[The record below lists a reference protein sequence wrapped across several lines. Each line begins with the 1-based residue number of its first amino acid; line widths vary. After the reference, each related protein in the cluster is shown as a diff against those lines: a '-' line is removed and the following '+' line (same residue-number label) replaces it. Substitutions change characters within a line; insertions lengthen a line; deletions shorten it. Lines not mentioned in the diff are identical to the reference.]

1 MKLLITLILAA
12 APVYATEAAPVP
24 QEMSVQVEMDP
35 GDFSAD
41 AEGVSVKVRRLI
53 SESRRDR
60 QIRELNSPRRDPEA
74 AQRALDALAAESPEL
89 AKKEAH
95 SFSFHQGSIQFWRGD
110 IAGANKYF
118 DTALQLLMKKYP
130 DGVPQGKFAEKNA
143 SFVSDIYMGRG
154 TTAMILGRDADAIK
168 DMTRAIE
175 VTPRPKAFLHYNR
188 CRALVRT
195 KQYKAAAA
203 DLDAAYRIDAG
214 LTQTSGDRVKICAI
228 LSKNGLQSQA
238 CQSGN

>member
-12 APVYATEAAPVP
+12 APVYSAEAVPAP
-24 QEMSVQVEMDP
+24 QEMSIQVEMDP

-53 SESRRDR
+53 SESRRER
-60 QIRELNSPRRDPEA
+60 QIREVNSPRRDPEA

-89 AKKEAH
+89 VKSEPH

-118 DTALQLLMKKYP
+118 DSALKLLMKKYP
-130 DGVPQGKFAEKNA
+130 QGVPQGKFAEKNTA
-143 SFVSDIYMGRG
+143 FVSDIYMGRG
-154 TTAMILGRDADAIK
+154 TTAMMLGRDADAIK
-168 DMTRAIE
+168 DMTRAIDAA
-175 VTPRPKAFLHYNR
+175 PRPKAFLYYNR
-188 CRALVRT
+188 CRALVRS
-195 KQYKAAAA
+195 KQYKEAAA
-203 DLDAAYRIDAG
+203 DLDAAFRIDAG
-214 LTQTSGDRVKICAI
+214 LTRTTGDRSKICAI

-238 CQSGN
+238 CQSDN